1 MKQIEIFD
9 YSREAEEEK
18 KQGLLEGQDNAYLR
32 PQIAMPEQRPMP
44 HTVGQSSKPPE
55 ERTAETEKDGKSTP
69 TRADEHKEGNIDLN
83 YSYCRFNAGEQYTEA
98 KNGLLSKLRGQEAVY
113 ENKRDG
119 TKIYIHK
126 NKIAIDNTPENIT
139 AALDIAQDKGWTAI
153 NIKGGT
159 KQAQAELWFQAQM
172 RGLDTRGY
180 KPNEQDMKR
189 LLGAQERER
198 QAQEAE
204 AAKQADKL
212 TENLDIKPKA
222 QTSEQPAEQAPAKPP
237 EQTAEKPTEKAQEK
251 TQTAEQP
258 AAAEKQTPETQPSP
272 SAVTADSNTQTA
284 KATEPQHEQPPTS
297 KPAAK
302 SAAEKE
308 KDASADERIAAAR
321 KEIMNEVEKY
331 FPLDEE
337 EYKELDKQ
345 IEQQLTYAV
354 KGGKGD
360 LNKIKNDIKKGLPMV
375 RQELDQAAKLEQS
388 KAMRQAEKSGQT
400 PSKNPA
406 VQAAANSAQR
416 KPKEERSR

>member
-32 PQIAMPEQRPMP
+32 PQTAMPEQRSMP
-44 HTVGQSSKPPE
+44 HMASQSSKPPE
-55 ERTAETEKDGKSTP
+55 ERTAETEKDGKSMP
-69 TRADEHKEGNIDLN
+69 ARADEHTMGNIDLN

-119 TKIYIHK
+119 TKIHIHK

-180 KPNEQDMKR
+180 KPSEQDMKR

-198 QAQEAE
+198 QAQEE
-204 AAKQADKL
+204 NLAKQAEKL
-212 TENLDIKPKA
+212 TENLDIK
-222 QTSEQPAEQAPAKPP
+222 AKTP
-237 EQTAEKPTEKAQEK
+237 EPSPEKA
-251 TQTAEQP
+251 QTAEQP
-258 AAAEKQTPETQPSP
+258 AAEKQSPETQQPP
-272 SAVTADSNTQTA
+272 AVTVDPKIKEPVRDTAIQPEQQTVSETKTKAKTASAD
-284 KATEPQHEQPPTS
+284 ER
-297 KPAAK
+297 
-302 SAAEKE
+302 
-308 KDASADERIAAAR
+308 DASADERMAAAR

-331 FPLDEE
+331 FPLDEN

-360 LNKIKNDIKKGLPMV
+360 LNKVKNDIKKGLPMV
-375 RQELDQAAKLEQS
+375 RQELDQAAKLEQA
-388 KAMRQAEKSGQT
+388 KTLRQAEKSGQT